1 MEKLDQLIDSTA
13 LGKLPE
19 ADRAKYQAQEDGT
32 YKLVG
37 DPTPAVKDEGALPL
51 YVQTDELGKLP
62 DVLRGFYTDKWED
75 VDGKPGDPGR
85 WKLRGYED
93 TAALKNAVG
102 HVRAERDMIRDKLKK
117 YEGFDPDEFKRLKDM
132 QSRLERERDL
142 QRTEFD
148 KQFTEASE
156 QYKTEIKLREA
167 EIDRLRTNLQK
178 ALIDRQAAIDI
189 SAAGGSPDLLLPHIR
204 DRAKVHE
211 VDGQYIAV
219 VLGEDNKPRL
229 RKGATRAT
237 DFLPIGEYIEELRD
251 DKRFAGAF
259 AGTGS
264 SGSGAT
270 RGRDADYSGAPATI
284 SKHDLKAFGEN
295 VESIAAGKTKVV

>member
-1 MEKLDQLIDSTA
+1 MEKLDSLIDSHA
-13 LGKLPE
+13 LARLNE
-19 ADRAKYQAQEDGT
+19 ADRAKYQEQDDGT

-37 DPTPAVKDEGALPL
+37 DPTPTVKEEGALPL
-51 YVQTDELGKLP
+51 YVTMDELGKMP
-62 DVLRGFYTDKWED
+62 DVLRGYYTDKWEGS
-75 VDGKPGDPGR
+75 DGKPGEKGR
-85 WKLRGYED
+85 WKLRGYDD
-93 TAALKNAVG
+93 TTALKNAVG

-117 YEGFDPDEFKRLKDM
+117 FDGFDPEEYKRL
-132 QSRLERERDL
+132 QEVRARIEREKDL
-142 QRTEFD
+142 QRNEFD

-156 QYKTEIKLREA
+156 QYKTEIKLRE
-167 EIDRLRTNLQK
+167 EQISRLQTNLQK

-204 DRAKVHE
+204 DRAKVQE

-219 VLGEDNKPRL
+219 VLGEDGKPRL
-229 RKGATRAT
+229 KKGATRAT
-237 DFLPIGEYIEELRD
+237 DYLPIGEYVEELKD

-270 RGRDADYSGAPATI
+270 TGRDVDHSGAPATV
-284 SKHDLKAFGEN
+284 SKHDMKAIGQYADA
-295 VESIAAGKTKVV
+295 IAAGKTKVV